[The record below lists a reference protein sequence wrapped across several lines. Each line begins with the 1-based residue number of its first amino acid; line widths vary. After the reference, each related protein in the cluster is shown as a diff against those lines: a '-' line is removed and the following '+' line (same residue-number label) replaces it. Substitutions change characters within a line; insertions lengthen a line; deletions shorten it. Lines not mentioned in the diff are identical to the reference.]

1 MSAAS
6 VSAASVSAAAAPAG
20 PAALERRTASWLLQG
35 AAWPPL
41 SCNGRRARRSFVSK
55 TLAAGAGL
63 LRRVMFSEDVATS
76 RGVLRRID
84 PRVKLISLL
93 GLLVA
98 LGLVRH
104 VMVLVGAYGAM
115 LALAAVSRLPV
126 GVFVKRVWLFVPIFT
141 GLVVLPATLSL
152 VTPGDVVVVLWTW
165 QGHPEGLTAQG
176 LASALLVVARVATS
190 ISLVVL
196 LTLTTPWVRLLAALR
211 SLGVSRIF
219 VLIIGMAYRYI
230 FLLLGT
236 VTDRFEARTSRTVGA
251 QRHDAGARAFLSGS
265 AGALFGKAHHLSE
278 EVHQAMTSRGY
289 RGDARTIQTCRLG
302 VLDAVTAAVVLVA
315 AVSIYGGDLL
325 LGH

>member
-1 MSAAS
+1 MTAAS
-6 VSAASVSAAAAPAG
+6 VRAASVRAAAAPAG
-20 PAALERRTASWLLQG
+20 GASPERRTPTWLLQG
-35 AAWPPL
+35 AARPPL
-41 SCNGRRARRSFVSK
+41 TCNGRRTRKSFVSK

-63 LRRVMFSEDVATS
+63 LRRVMFSQDVATS
-76 RGVLRRID
+76 RGVLQRID
-84 PRVKLISLL
+84 ARVKLISLL

-104 VMVLVGAYGAM
+104 VMVLVGAYVAM
-115 LALAAVSRLPV
+115 LALAAVARLPV

-152 VTPGDVVVVLWTW
+152 VTPGDVVVALWTW

-176 LASALLVVARVATS
+176 LTSAFLVVARVATS

-236 VTDRFEARTSRTVGA
+236 VTDRFEARTSRAVGA
-251 QRHDAGARAFLSGS
+251 QRHDAGSRAFLAGA
-265 AGALFGKAHHLSE
+265 AGALFGKAPHLSE
-278 EVHQAMTSRGY
+278 EVHQTMTSRGY

-302 VLDAVTAAVVLVA
+302 VLDAVTAAVALAA